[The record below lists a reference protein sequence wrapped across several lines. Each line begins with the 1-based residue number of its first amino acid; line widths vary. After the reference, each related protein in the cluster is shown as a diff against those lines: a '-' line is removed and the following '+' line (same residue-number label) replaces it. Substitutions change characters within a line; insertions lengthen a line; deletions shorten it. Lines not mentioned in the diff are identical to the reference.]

1 VITSHD
7 TQPIVACC
15 TTRGAGSLALI
26 RISGN
31 GALTVADRIA
41 QLPSGDKISTV
52 PTHTIHYGHV
62 VDARGTKIDTVLF
75 LVMHG
80 PRTFTG
86 HDTVEITAHNNPFL
100 IDAIIDAALA
110 AGLSDVALP
119 CPTKLNAKHGAKSE
133 ARLAEP
139 GEFSKRAVLNGKMD
153 LLQAEA
159 LHEFIQAGTMQSLK
173 TSYAQLA
180 GSLSHAIMAIEK
192 KLLHAL
198 ALANASFEFIEE
210 ENLEFGAQIRRS
222 IAEINNHVTQ
232 LMAQIPLQQQ
242 LKEGNRIAL
251 VGSVNAGKSSLFNA
265 LLGTKRAIVTPIPGT
280 TRDVIEAGMYRQGE
294 HQTLIDTAGIRYTH
308 DLIEQEGIERSEQEA
323 AKADIVLIIIDATRE
338 LSPEESA
345 TYDRLITTHHN
356 KAIVIFTKADLPTVT
371 HYQPPIAVPHLSV
384 SIHDPATIA
393 ALMDTI
399 DSFKN
404 NALNFGGTTPYIL
417 NQRHI
422 RLLQALSAQL
432 DALAEHTAA
441 KIQYEILA
449 HHLHEALVTISELT
463 GKSISEASMD
473 AVFKE
478 FCVGK

>member
-1 VITSHD
+1 
-7 TQPIVACC
+7 
-15 TTRGAGSLALI
+15 
-26 RISGN
+26 
-31 GALTVADRIA
+31 
-41 QLPSGDKISTV
+41 
-52 PTHTIHYGHV
+52 V
-62 VDARGTKIDTVLF
+62 VDANGTKIDTVLF
-75 LVMHG
+75 LVMHR

-100 IDAIIDAALA
+100 IDAIIDAAVA
-110 AGLSDVALP
+110 A
-119 CPTKLNAKHGAKSE
+119 K

-139 GEFSKRAVLNGKMD
+139 GEFSKRALLNGKID

-159 LHEFIQAGTMQSLK
+159 LHEFVQAGTMQSLK

-180 GSLSHAIMAIEK
+180 GSLSHEVTAIEK

-210 ENLEFGAQIRRS
+210 ENLEFGTMIRTL
-222 IAEINNHVTQ
+222 IAEIHDHVKQ
-232 LMAQIPLQQQ
+232 LLAQIPLQQQ
-242 LKEGNRIAL
+242 LKEGCRIAL

-265 LLGTKRAIVTPIPGT
+265 LLGSKRAIVTPIPGT
-280 TRDVIEAGMYRQGE
+280 TRDVIEAGIYRQGE

-323 AKADIVLIIIDATRE
+323 AKADIVLIVIDATRE

-345 TYDRLITTHHN
+345 TYDRLITAYRD
-356 KAIVIFTKADLPTVT
+356 KGIIIFTKADLPTVAQ
-371 HYQPPIAVPHLSV
+371 YQPPVAIPHLSV
-384 SIHDPATIA
+384 SIHDPATIRMLA
-393 ALMDTI
+393 QAI
-399 DSFKN
+399 DAFKSKT
-404 NALNFGGTTPYIL
+404 LSLGGATPYIL
-417 NQRHI
+417 NQRQI
-422 RLLQALSAQL
+422 RLLQALNANLETLTNHAS
-432 DALAEHTAA
+432 A

-449 HHLHEALVTISELT
+449 HHLHGALVTISELT

>member
-15 TTRGAGSLALI
+15 TARGAGSLALI

-62 VDARGTKIDTVLF
+62 ADASGTKIDTVLF

-100 IDAIIDAALA
+100 IDAIID
-110 AGLSDVALP
+110 VAL
-119 CPTKLNAKHGAKSE
+119 LVGAQ
-133 ARLAEP
+133 LAEP

-192 KLLHAL
+192 KLLHTL

-222 IAEINNHVTQ
+222 IADIHDH
-232 LMAQIPLQQQ
+232 LKRLLAQIPLQQQ

-417 NQRHI
+417 NQRQI
-422 RLLQALSAQL
+422 RLLQTLSAQL
-432 DALAEHTAA
+432 DALAGHLSA